1 MAVMNQRLTT
11 KATEK
16 ELHAP
21 PQAGF
26 RTHHTTIEQA
36 LIIQTIIQHSV
47 KTKKALGMVFVDLKR
62 AYDSINREKL
72 WAALTSELN
81 IP

>member
-1 MAVMNQRLTT
+1 
-11 KATEK
+11 
-16 ELHAP
+16 
-21 PQAGF
+21 
-26 RTHHTTIEQA
+26 
-36 LIIQTIIQHSV
+36 
-47 KTKKALGMVFVDLKR
+47 MVFVDLKR